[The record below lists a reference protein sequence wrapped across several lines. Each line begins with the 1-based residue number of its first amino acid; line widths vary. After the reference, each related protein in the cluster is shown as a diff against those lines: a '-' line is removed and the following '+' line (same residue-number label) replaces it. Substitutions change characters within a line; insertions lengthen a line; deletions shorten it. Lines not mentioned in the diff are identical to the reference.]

1 MGGIS
6 PNIGRLKSDIEKIS
20 TFIDK
25 SKLGHTRRSFTEEYK
40 EARVWL
46 KEKMEEAG
54 LETSIDAAANII
66 GKLSGSDDSLKPIII
81 GSHTDTVENGGMYDG
96 TIGVL
101 GGIEVVRVLKEN
113 GITLRHPLEIVDF
126 TSEEPSE
133 FGLSTIG
140 SKGMIGELT
149 EEMFQRRDNC
159 GRVLSEAID
168 ALGGDSKSI
177 KKLARKKGDSALYLE
192 LHNELGPVLDNKK
205 CPLGVVT
212 GIVGIHR
219 YKVIVEGE
227 ANHAGTTPMNM
238 RYDALTFTSELI
250 LKLQYLCRERNCD
263 DVVGTVGK
271 LNVEPNA
278 SNVIPGKCEFEFE
291 VRALQNEI
299 IDEIVAKFIEEAK
312 ELAKEKKIKIKFDN
326 ISKSSS
332 VIINED
338 IKRVLKDSCD
348 EVAESMY
355 LPSGAGH
362 DANHINEIAP
372 VGMIFVPSK
381 DGKSHC
387 PEEYTSYK
395 EIEIGACALIEAL
408 LSFDNKLE
416 G

>member
-1 MGGIS
+1 MDNIK
-6 PNIGRLKSDIEKIS
+6 PNIGRLKNDIEKIS

-25 SKLGHTRRSFTEEYK
+25 SKLGHTRRGFTKEYK

-46 KEKMEEAG
+46 REKMEESG

-66 GKLSGSDDSLKPIII
+66 GKLKGSDKNLKPIII

-101 GGIEVVRVLKEN
+101 GGVEVVRTLKEE

-140 SKGMIGELT
+140 SKGMIGELS
-149 EEMFQRRDNC
+149 EEMLQRKDSL
-159 GRVLSEAID
+159 GRVLCDAID
-168 ALGGDSKSI
+168 DLGGNCSEI
-177 KKLARKKGDSALYLE
+177 KKRARKKGDAALYLE

-205 CPLGVVT
+205 IPLGVVT

-219 YKVIVEGE
+219 YKVLVEGE
-227 ANHAGTTPMNM
+227 SNHAGTTPMNM
-238 RYDALTFTSELI
+238 RYDALAFASELI
-250 LKLQYLCRERNCD
+250 LKLQGLCREKNSD

-271 LNVEPNA
+271 LSVEPNA

-291 VRALQNEI
+291 IRALQNEV
-299 IDEIVAKFIEEAK
+299 IDELANKFIEEAK
-312 ELAKEKKIKIKFDN
+312 ELSRERNIKIKFDN

-332 VIINED
+332 VIIDEN
-338 IKRVLKDSCD
+338 IKKVLKENCD
-348 EVAESMY
+348 KVAKTVY

-362 DANHINEIAP
+362 DANHIYEIAP

-381 DGKSHC
+381 DGRSHC
-387 PEEYTSYK
+387 PEEYTSYE
-395 EIEIGACALIEAL
+395 EIELGVEALINSL
-408 LSFDNKLE
+408 LDFDKSLD
-416 G
+416 

>member
-1 MGGIS
+1 MVVIK
-6 PNIGRLKSDIEKIS
+6 PDKGRLKSDIEKIS

-46 KEKMEEAG
+46 RGKMEEAG
-54 LETSIDAAANII
+54 LETSVDAAANII
-66 GKLSGSDDSLKPIII
+66 GRLPGSDNSLKPIMI

-101 GGIEVVRVLKEN
+101 GGIEVVRVLKEK

-149 EEMFQRRDNC
+149 EEMLKRKDSL
-159 GRVLSEAID
+159 GRVLSDAID
-168 ALGGDSKSI
+168 DLGGNCKSI
-177 KKLARKKGDSALYLE
+177 KKLARKKDAAALYLE

-205 CPLGVVT
+205 CQLGVVT

-219 YKVIVEGE
+219 YKVTVEGE

-250 LKLQYLCRERNCD
+250 LKLQHLCTEKNCD

-278 SNVIPGKCEFEFE
+278 SNVIPGKCQFEFE
-291 VRALQNEI
+291 VRALRNEV

-312 ELAKEKKIKIKFDN
+312 EVAKEKKIKIKFDN

-338 IKRVLKDSCD
+338 IKRILKDSCD
-348 EVAESMY
+348 EIAKSMY

-387 PEEYTSYK
+387 PEEYTSYE
-395 EIEIGACALIEAL
+395 EIEIGVRALIEAL

>member
-1 MGGIS
+1 MDRVR

-25 SKLGHTRRSFTEEYK
+25 SKLGYTRRSFTEEYK
-40 EARVWL
+40 KERVWL
-46 KEKMEEAG
+46 KEKMQEAG
-54 LETSIDAAANII
+54 LEASIDAAANII
-66 GKLSGSDDSLKPIII
+66 GSLPGSDNSLMPIII

-101 GGIEVVRVLKEN
+101 GGIEVVRILKEN
-113 GITLRHPLEIVDF
+113 GITLRHALEIVDF

-140 SKGMIGELT
+140 SKGMIGELS
-149 EEMFQRRDNC
+149 EEMLQRKDSL
-159 GRVLSEAID
+159 GRVLSDAID
-168 ALGGDSKSI
+168 DLGGNCKSI
-177 KKLARKKGDSALYLE
+177 KKLARKKGDAALYLE

-250 LKLQYLCRERNCD
+250 LRLQGLCMDKNCD

-278 SNVIPGKCEFEFE
+278 SNVIPGKCKFEFE
-291 VRALQNEI
+291 VRALQNEV
-299 IDEIVAKFIEEAK
+299 IDEIVNKFIEEAK
-312 ELAKEKKIKIKFDN
+312 KLAKVKKIKIKFDN

-332 VIINED
+332 VIIDED
-338 IKRVLKDSCD
+338 IKRILKDSCD

-387 PEEYTSYK
+387 PEEYTSYE
-395 EIEIGACALIEAL
+395 EIEVGVTALINSL
-408 LSFDNKLE
+408 LSFDKILE
-416 G
+416 

>member
-1 MGGIS
+1 MDRVR
-6 PNIGRLKSDIEKIS
+6 PNIGRLKSDIERIS

-46 KEKMEEAG
+46 REKMEESG

-66 GKLSGSDDSLKPIII
+66 GRLSGSDNSLKPIII

-101 GGIEVVRVLKEN
+101 GGIEVVRILKEN
-113 GITLRHPLEIVDF
+113 GVNLRHPLEIVDF

-149 EEMFQRRDNC
+149 KEMLQRRDNC
-159 GRVLSEAID
+159 GRVLSDAIHD
-168 ALGGDSKSI
+168 LGGNSRSI
-177 KKLARKKGDSALYLE
+177 KKLARKKGDAVLYLE
-192 LHNELGPVLDNKK
+192 LHNELGPVLDNKE

-219 YKVIVEGE
+219 YKVIVNGE

-238 RYDALTFTSELI
+238 RCDALVFTSKLV
-250 LKLQYLCRERNCD
+250 LKLQSLCKDKNRD

-291 VRALQNEI
+291 VRSLQNDI
-299 IDEIVAKFIEEAK
+299 IDEIVSQFIDEAQALSK
-312 ELAKEKKIKIKFDN
+312 ERNIKVKFDN

-332 VIINED
+332 VIIDEG
-338 IKRVLKDSCD
+338 IKKVLKDSCE
-348 EVAESMY
+348 EVAKTMY

-387 PEEYTSYK
+387 PEEYTSYE
-395 EIEIGACALIEAL
+395 EIEIGVHALIKAL
-408 LSFDNKLE
+408 LAFDKILK
-416 G
+416 

>member
-6 PNIGRLKSDIEKIS
+6 PNIGRLKSNIEKIS

-46 KEKMEEAG
+46 RGKMEEAG

-66 GKLSGSDDSLKPIII
+66 GRLHGSDNSLKPIII

-101 GGIEVVRVLKEN
+101 GGIEVVRVLKEK

-149 EEMFQRRDNC
+149 EEMLKRKDNY
-159 GRVLSEAID
+159 GRVLSDAID
-168 ALGGDSKSI
+168 DLGGDSKSI
-177 KKLARKKGDSALYLE
+177 KKLARKEGDADLYLE

-219 YKVIVEGE
+219 YKVTVVGE

-238 RYDALTFTSELI
+238 RYDALTLTSELI
-250 LKLQYLCRERNCD
+250 LKLQHLCREKNSA

-291 VRALQNEI
+291 VRALQNEV

-312 ELAKEKKIKIKFDN
+312 GLASKKIKIKFDN

-338 IKRVLKDSCD
+338 IKKVLKYSCD

-381 DGKSHC
+381 NGKSHC
-387 PEEYTSYK
+387 PEEYTSYE
-395 EIEIGACALIEAL
+395 EIEIGVKALIKAL
-408 LSFDNKLE
+408 LAFDKV
-416 G
+416 

>member
-1 MGGIS
+1 MDRVS
-6 PNIGRLKSDIEKIS
+6 PNMDRLKCDIEKIS

-25 SKLGHTRRSFTEEYK
+25 SKLGHTRRSFTGEYK

-46 KEKMEEAG
+46 RGKMEEAG

-66 GKLSGSDDSLKPIII
+66 GRLHGSDNSLKPIII

-113 GITLRHPLEIVDF
+113 GITLRHPIEIVDF

-149 EEMFQRRDNC
+149 EEMLQRRDNY
-159 GRVLSEAID
+159 GRALSDAID
-168 ALGGDSKSI
+168 DLGGVSTLI
-177 KKLARKKGDSALYLE
+177 KKLARKKGDAALYLE

-250 LKLQYLCRERNCD
+250 LKLQHLCREKNCD

-291 VRALQNEI
+291 VRALENEI
-299 IDEIVAKFIEEAK
+299 IDEISAKFIEEANK
-312 ELAKEKKIKIKFDN
+312 LAKEKKIKIKFDN

-338 IKRVLKDSCD
+338 IKRTLKGSCD
-348 EVAESMY
+348 EVAKSMY

-387 PEEYTSYK
+387 PEEYTTYE
-395 EIEIGACALIEAL
+395 EIQIGVKALIKAL
-408 LSFDNKLE
+408 LAFDK

>member
-1 MGGIS
+1 MGRVK
-6 PNIGRLKSDIEKIS
+6 PNIGRLKSDIEEIS

-25 SKLGHTRRSFTEEYK
+25 TKLGHTRRSFTEEYK
-40 EARVWL
+40 QARMWL
-46 KEKMEEAG
+46 RGKMEEVG
-54 LETSIDAAANII
+54 LKTSIDAAANII
-66 GKLSGSDDSLKPIII
+66 GRLSGSDDNLKPIML

-113 GITLRHPLEIVDF
+113 GITLRHSLEIVDF

-140 SKGMIGELT
+140 SKGMVGELS
-149 EEMFQRRDNC
+149 EEMLQRKDNL

-168 ALGGDSKSI
+168 DLGGNYKAI
-177 KKLARKKGDSALYLE
+177 KRLARKKGDVTLYLE
-192 LHNELGPVLDNKK
+192 LHNELGPVLDNKR

-219 YKVIVEGE
+219 YKVLVEGE
-227 ANHAGTTPMNM
+227 SNHAGTTPMNM
-238 RYDALTFTSELI
+238 RYDALAFTSELI
-250 LKLQYLCRERNCD
+250 LKLQGLCRERNSYD
-263 DVVGTVGK
+263 IVGTVGK
-271 LNVEPNA
+271 LKVEPNA

-291 VRALQNEI
+291 VRALKNEVI
-299 IDEIVAKFIEEAK
+299 YEIVSEFIEEAEKLSK
-312 ELAKEKKIKIKFDN
+312 EENINIKFDN

-338 IKRVLKDSCD
+338 ISGVLKDSCD
-348 EVAESMY
+348 KVAESMY

-362 DANHINEIAP
+362 DANHINNIAP

-387 PEEYTSYK
+387 PEEYTSYE
-395 EIEIGACALIEAL
+395 EIEVGVTALIQSL
-408 LSFDNKLE
+408 ISFDENLK
-416 G
+416 

>member
-1 MGGIS
+1 MDRVRL
-6 PNIGRLKSDIEKIS
+6 NIGRLKCDIEKIS

-46 KEKMEEAG
+46 RGKMEEAG
-54 LETSIDAAANII
+54 LETSVDAAANII
-66 GKLSGSDDSLKPIII
+66 GRLPGSDNSLKPIMI

-101 GGIEVVRVLKEN
+101 GGIEVVRVLKEK

-149 EEMFQRRDNC
+149 EEMLKRKDSL
-159 GRVLSEAID
+159 GRVLSDAID
-168 ALGGDSKSI
+168 DLGGNCKSI
-177 KKLARKKGDSALYLE
+177 KKLARKKDAAALYLE

-205 CPLGVVT
+205 CQLGVVT

-219 YKVIVEGE
+219 YKVTVEGE

-238 RYDALTFTSELI
+238 RYDALTFTSEII
-250 LKLQYLCRERNCD
+250 LKLQHLCMEKNCD

-278 SNVIPGKCEFEFE
+278 SNVIPGRCEFEFE
-291 VRALQNEI
+291 VRALKNEV
-299 IDEIVAKFIEEAK
+299 IDEIVAKFIKEAK

-338 IKRVLKDSCD
+338 IKRILKDSCD
-348 EVAESMY
+348 EIAKSMY

-387 PEEYTSYK
+387 PEEYTSYE
-395 EIEIGACALIEAL
+395 EIEIGAEALIKAL
-408 LSFDNKLE
+408 LSFDKILK
-416 G
+416 